1 MTSQTWVWAMNK
13 KNLPQG
19 DNEKALKSALNILA
33 YAECTE
39 SALRQKLLAKD
50 YSPESVE
57 FATDYVLKHRY
68 LDEKRY
74 LFRLVEHTGNVS
86 LYGRRR
92 ILMQLRYKGFAKEI
106 IDLYFDE
113 AMEHVTEEENCK
125 KMLFR
130 LRNRSDRQKIDVLVR
145 RGFSFDV
152 VKAAMRAA
160 LEEEEFE

>member
-1 MTSQTWVWAMNK
+1 MNK
-13 KNLPQG
+13 KTVPQG

-39 SALRQKLLAKD
+39 STLRQKLLAKD
-50 YSPESVE
+50 YPPESVD

-74 LFRLVEHTGNVS
+74 LFRLVEYAGNVS

-92 ILMQLRYKGFAKEI
+92 ILMQLRYKGFSKEI
-106 IDLYFDE
+106 IDLYFHE

-125 KMLFR
+125 KALSR
-130 LRNRSDRQKIDVLVR
+130 LRGKSDKQRMDALVR
-145 RGFSFDV
+145 RGFSFDT

-160 LEEEEFE
+160 SEEEEFE